1 MLGHAFF
8 APAPLGFFLVTGLG
22 QTLHHS
28 SFRFLGLPEAS
39 GHFRHIR
46 RAQGSRFLPCFP
58 QMPGV
63 IVCVHAPH
71 GLARRDTIALAHT
84 QGFQPG

>member
-1 MLGHAFF
+1 MFCHALF
-8 APAPLGFFLVTGLG
+8 APAPFGFFLVPGLG
-22 QTLHHS
+22 QALHHI

-46 RAQGSRFLPCFP
+46 RAQGSRFLLGFP

-63 IVCVHAPH
+63 IARVHAPH
-71 GLARRDTIALAHT
+71 GLARRDTIALAHA